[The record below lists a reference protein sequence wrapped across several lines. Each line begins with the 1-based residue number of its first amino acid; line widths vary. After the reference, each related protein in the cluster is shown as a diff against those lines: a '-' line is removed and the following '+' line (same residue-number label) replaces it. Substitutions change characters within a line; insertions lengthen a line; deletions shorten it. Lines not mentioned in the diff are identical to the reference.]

1 MMMVMT
7 RMIIHVQWFGR
18 DV

>member
-1 MMMVMT
+1 MMVMT